1 MRANTTLTLLK
12 QGQPA
17 IGTWLQLHSIPASR
31 LLAAQGCFHWMLV
44 DFEHTPVSYETASVI
59 LSGISDISAGMITP
73 FARVTVG
80 SPEQIKQALDC
91 GAQGLIAPMINT
103 AEEAAAVV
111 RSARFPPQ
119 GQRGAGG
126 LAPHLGF
133 GVNRPD
139 FLLEANRQ
147 TIVGIQIETRQG
159 VENIDE
165 IARVEGVDLIF
176 IGPNDLHLDL
186 GLPAKFW
193 SDRDEFEDA
202 IKRITS
208 ACKKARIPYGTLCR
222 DALAVKDRLADG
234 FTFLGLGSDAH
245 FMLTFAGEQFGQL
258 HNVPEPAETWC
269 NMVKLDRRF
278 SAGIVDGTRDGEN
291 IKPAHRALRA

>member
-1 MRANTTLTLLK
+1 
-12 QGQPA
+12 
-17 IGTWLQLHSIPASR
+17 
-31 LLAAQGCFHWMLV
+31 MLV
-44 DFEHTPVSYETASVI
+44 DFEHTPVDYATASIIFATV
-59 LSGISDISAGMITP
+59 SDISGGAITP

-91 GAQGLIAPMINT
+91 GAQGIIAPMINT
-103 AEEAAAVV
+103 AQEAEAVV
-111 RSARFPPQ
+111 RYARFPPQ

-147 TIVGIQIETRQG
+147 IIVGIQIETRQG
-159 VENIDE
+159 VANIED

-186 GLPAKFW
+186 GLPASFW
-193 SDRDEFEDA
+193 SEHGEFRHA
-202 IKRITS
+202 IDRITR
-208 ACKKARIPYGTLCR
+208 ACKQAGIPFGTLCC
-222 DALAVKDRLADG
+222 DVPSVKNRISDG

-245 FMLTFAGEQFGQL
+245 FMLTFAGVQYGEL
-258 HNVPEPAETWC
+258 NNIPEPAETWC
-269 NMVKLDRRF
+269 NMVALPAVVREVESGGVKEQAARL
-278 SAGIVDGTRDGEN
+278 SAGAGAAKKGRPPKGR
-291 IKPAHRALRA
+291 P